1 MNSYSTKDNSFAA
14 KHLQGVDPLNVEKI
28 KNLGPNNSQRVRVE
42 HSVTKINAGV
52 RGFLER

>member
-28 KNLGPNNSQRVRVE
+28 KNLGPNN
-42 HSVTKINAGV
+42 
-52 RGFLER
+52 